1 MISVDYIINALEY
14 FKVGLPFFDTP
25 CIKST
30 KGEIAKNGGQI
41 AQTWLKSEGIDT
53 TRFKRKHNG
62 NDDDRIRRKK
72 LRGQGERLLLQHH
85 KVLIK

>member
-1 MISVDYIINALEY
+1 MKREVESYPDDMVVNRSDLTRRYN
-14 FKVGLPFFDTP
+14 
-25 CIKST
+25 IKST